1 MKLTKLEEKRLAAK
15 LLHITGECGCASDSK
30 TCAYWANVDKGGAE
44 WQTDLIIKEV
54 KKL

>member
-1 MKLTKLEEKRLAAK
+1 MKLTSLQTRALRRK
-15 LLHITGECGCASDSK
+15 LLHVTGECGCSANSK
-30 TCAYWANVDKGGAE
+30 TCAYWANVDRGGAE